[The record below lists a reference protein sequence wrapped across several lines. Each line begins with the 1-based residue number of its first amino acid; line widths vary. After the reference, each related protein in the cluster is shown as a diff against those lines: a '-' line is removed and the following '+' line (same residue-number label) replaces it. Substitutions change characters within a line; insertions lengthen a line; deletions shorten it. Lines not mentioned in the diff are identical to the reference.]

1 METLEQV
8 LEAENKMLKQAIK
21 DMEEKM
27 LRMNKINWEMF
38 RRNLELETKLK
49 IYEEMREADVQM

>member
-8 LEAENKMLKQAIK
+8 LEAENKILKQAIK

-49 IYEEMREADVQM
+49 IYEETRKANV

>member
-8 LEAENKMLKQAIK
+8 LEAENKMLKTTIK
-21 DMEEKM
+21 EMEEKM

-49 IYEEMREADVQM
+49 IYEETREADVQM

>member
-8 LEAENKMLKQAIK
+8 LEVENKMLKQTIK
-21 DMEEKM
+21 DMEEKI

-38 RRNLELETKLK
+38 RRNLELETKLR
-49 IYEEMREADVQM
+49 IYERVGKTDV

>member
-8 LEAENKMLKQAIK
+8 LETENKMLKQAIK

-49 IYEEMREADVQM
+49 IYEETRKADVQM

>member
-8 LEAENKMLKQAIK
+8 LEVENKMLKRTIK

-38 RRNLELETKLK
+38 RRNIELETKLK
-49 IYEEMREADVQM
+49 IYEKVGKADV